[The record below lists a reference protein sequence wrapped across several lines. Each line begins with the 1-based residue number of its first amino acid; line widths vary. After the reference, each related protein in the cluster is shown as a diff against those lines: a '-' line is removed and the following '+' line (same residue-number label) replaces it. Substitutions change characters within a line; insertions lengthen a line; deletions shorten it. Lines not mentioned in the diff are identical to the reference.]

1 MNARRFFVAL
11 LASIGL
17 LTSIDSAAESVAP
30 SKEEIAALATRGQW
44 LELRKRMDEAIRT
57 NVHGLNAHYLRGVAL
72 YNLLDPAAAIPDLK
86 LGTEVAP
93 QSVMPWIYL
102 GRAYRRAGLPE
113 EAVGAFK
120 KALEVSPD
128 NTLALS
134 LLWETYDFQGK
145 DAEASE
151 LRKRTGTTKSAAYD
165 WIANSTNGSEAWPL
179 SNPQAEHATAAPT
192 LKAVDPATIQLI
204 ARGTSLWEQGDAS
217 GATAILEPLILP
229 LERSYGRFHPEA
241 VKVRSVLVIAMAEQM
256 KIDKAAGYLNLAGG
270 LEQAVTLG
278 RENLKR
284 RSQLFGPD
292 SEQAAIAQLVLA

>member
-1 MNARRFFVAL
+1 MKARRYLIAL

-17 LTSIDSAAESVAP
+17 LTSIDSAAEPVAL

-57 NVHGLNAHYLRGVAL
+57 NASGINAYYLRGVAL
-72 YNLLDPAAAIPDLK
+72 YNLLDPSAAIPDLK
-86 LGTEVAP
+86 LGTEAAP

-128 NTLALS
+128 STLALS

-151 LRKRTGTTKSAAYD
+151 LRKRTGTTKNAAYD

-179 SNPQAEHATAAPT
+179 ANPQMEH
-192 LKAVDPATIQLI
+192 
-204 ARGTSLWEQGDAS
+204 
-217 GATAILEPLILP
+217 
-229 LERSYGRFHPEA
+229 
-241 VKVRSVLVIAMAEQM
+241 VR
-256 KIDKAAGYLNLAGG
+256 LACWS
-270 LEQAVTLG
+270 T
-278 RENLKR
+278 R
-284 RSQLFGPD
+284 
-292 SEQAAIAQLVLA
+292 